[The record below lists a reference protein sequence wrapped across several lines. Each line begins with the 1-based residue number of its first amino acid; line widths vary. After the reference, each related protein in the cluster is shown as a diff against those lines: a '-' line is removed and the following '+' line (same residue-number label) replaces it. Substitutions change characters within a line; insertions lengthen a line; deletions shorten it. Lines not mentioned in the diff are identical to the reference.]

1 MSIKEKQ
8 MNDVTLRELIIGR
21 IVYACSD
28 NTLLRD
34 YGLTEEVLY
43 DLRDLD
49 LFEMFEMVMD
59 SVS

>member
-21 IVYACSD
+21 IVYAYSD
-28 NTLLRD
+28 NTLLHD

-43 DLRDLD
+43 DLSDLD

>member
-1 MSIKEKQ
+1 

-21 IVYACSD
+21 IVYAYSD
-28 NTLLRD
+28 NTLLHD

-43 DLRDLD
+43 DLSDLD